1 MTVGLVIVSHS
12 AQLARG
18 VAELAGQM
26 ARGNVPIAAAGGAGD
41 TILGTSADI
50 ILQAIQ
56 EVDSPSG
63 VLILLDMGSAILS
76 AEMALE
82 MLPDAQRQHAQLS
95 FAPLV
100 EGAIAAANQA
110 SLGGTLA
117 EVKQAAEAAAGREQL
132 QEMKPFTLPES
143 FLDQPDTSATP
154 ESTPEEIASAFEVQL
169 T

>member
-26 ARGNVPIAAAGGAGD
+26 ARGNVPIAAAGGAGE

-82 MLPDAQRQHAQLS
+82 MLPDEQRQHVQLS

-100 EGAIAAANQA
+100 EGTIAAANQA
-110 SLGGTLA
+110 ALGRTLV
-117 EVKQAAEAAAGREQL
+117 EVKQAAEAVAAKEQL
-132 QEMKPFTLPES
+132 QVMKPFTPSELP
-143 FLDQPDTSATP
+143 LDQPDLSAAP
-154 ESTPEEIASAFEVQL
+154 QSTPAETSSAFEAQL
-169 T
+169 

>member
-26 ARGNVPIAAAGGAGD
+26 ARGKVPITAAGGAGND
-41 TILGTSADI
+41 VLGTSVDI

-56 EVDSPSG
+56 SVESPSG

-82 MLPDAQRQHAQLS
+82 MLSDEQRPHVQLS

-100 EGAIAAANQA
+100 VGAIAAAYEA
-110 SLGGTLA
+110 AMGHTLA
-117 EVKQAAEAAAGREQL
+117 
-132 QEMKPFTLPES
+132 
-143 FLDQPDTSATP
+143 
-154 ESTPEEIASAFEVQL
+154 
-169 T
+169 